1 MSQNNIANIL
11 ASIASAPQVAPT
23 VNVGQSA
30 LINLI
35 GAAIKQMPDSPVK
48 NQLLQSLQSIV
59 SGAALD
65 PNVDYD
71 KAHKKVYYDQGINRV
86 GSVIFVDEYE
96 WDSDEVDRVFGN
108 DMSYSDNFEDAHDSN
123 SIETVVSS
131 LDKYIAN
138 LQATKA
144 AILKAQAEG
153 GKYITYSNS
162 STFDFEH
169 GREVGD

>member
-1 MSQNNIANIL
+1 MSRNNTANIL
-11 ASIASAPQVAPT
+11 ASTASAPQGTPT
-23 VNVGQSA
+23 VTVGQSA
-30 LINLI
+30 LINHI

-48 NQLLQSLQSIV
+48 SQLLQFIV
-59 SGAALD
+59 SVAALD
-65 PNVDYD
+65 PSADYD
-71 KAHKKVYYDQGINRV
+71 KANKEVYYDQGIHRV

-96 WDSDEVDRVFGN
+96 WDFDEVDRVFGN
-108 DMSYSDNFEDAHDSN
+108 DMPHSEDFEDAHDSN

-138 LQATKA
+138 LQATKD

-162 STFDFEH
+162 GTFDFER

>member
-1 MSQNNIANIL
+1 MSQNNIASIL
-11 ASIASAPQVAPT
+11 ASIASAPQTAPA
-23 VNVGQSA
+23 VNAGQTA

-35 GAAIKQMPDSPVK
+35 GTAIKQMPDSPVK
-48 NQLLQSLQSIV
+48 NQLLQSIV
-59 SGAALD
+59 SGTALD
-65 PNVDYD
+65 PNVDNED
-71 KAHKKVYYDQGINRV
+71 AHKEVYYDQAVSRV
-86 GSVIFVDEYE
+86 GSVIFVNDDE
-96 WDSDEVDRVFGN
+96 WNSDEVDTVFDN
-108 DMSYSDNFEDAHDSN
+108 NMPYSEDFEYAHDST

-153 GKYITYSNS
+153 GKYITYSS
-162 STFDFEH
+162 SSSFDFER

>member
-1 MSQNNIANIL
+1 MSQNNIASIL
-11 ASIASAPQVAPT
+11 ASIASAPQVAPA
-23 VNVGQSA
+23 VNVGQTA

-35 GAAIKQMPDSPVK
+35 GTAIKQMPDSPAK
-48 NQLLQSLQSIV
+48 NQLLQTIV
-59 SGAALD
+59 SGTALD
-65 PNVDYD
+65 PNVDYED
-71 KAHKKVYYDQGINRV
+71 AHQEVEYDQAISRV
-86 GSVIFVDEYE
+86 GSVIFVDDSKWE
-96 WDSDEVDRVFGN
+96 SDEVDRVFDN
-108 DMSYSDNFEDAHDSN
+108 DMPCSEDFEDAHGST
-123 SIETVVSS
+123 SIATVVSS

-162 STFDFEH
+162 SSFDFER

>member
-1 MSQNNIANIL
+1 MSQNNIANIF
-11 ASIASAPQVAPT
+11 ASTASAPQVAPT
-23 VNVGQSA
+23 VNVDQSA

-48 NQLLQSLQSIV
+48 EQLLQFIV
-59 SGAALD
+59 SCATLD

-71 KAHKKVYYDQGINRV
+71 KAHKEVYYDQGIHRV

-96 WDSDEVDRVFGN
+96 WDYDEVDRVFGN
-108 DMSYSDNFEDAHDSN
+108 DMPHSADFEDAHDSN

-162 STFDFEH
+162 STFDFER